1 MIGMCIYEGNR
12 GLGPC
17 EGAVS
22 RLTVA
27 NKRSIAWKG
36 LSELAERLKEGG
48 EQPGVCKA
56 HEARAAANGYVL
68 APDESATPKAPTGAR
83 KVRSA
88 AKPAP
93 RAAKPAAPASD

>member
-1 MIGMCIYEGNR
+1 MIGVCIYVGNH

-17 EGAVS
+17 AGAVS

-36 LSELAERLKEGG
+36 LSGLAERLKDAG

-56 HEARAAANGYVL
+56 HEGRATANGYVL
-68 APDESATPKAPTGAR
+68 APDEPPATQAATSGR

-93 RAAKPAAPASD
+93 RASD